1 MKWSRVI
8 VLLAALLLVLAAALY
23 RTDIRRQLFPL
34 GVGSQ
39 APNFHAQTLDSIP
52 REKSLADY
60 RGRVVLVNV
69 WATWCVPCRAEM
81 PSIQKLYDTFHPQGL
96 EVLAVSVDE
105 PGNERGVRDFARELG
120 LTFTVLYDPQNR
132 ITGSYDLKGY
142 PTTIVVGRDGTIRK
156 EQMAASDWSSPD
168 NRELIKQLLAEK
180 TD

>member
-1 MKWSRVI
+1 MRVKR
-8 VLLAALLLVLAAALY
+8 VLVLPAAILLVAAVALY
-23 RTDIRRQLFPL
+23 GTGIRRQLFPL
-34 GVGSQ
+34 GVGSE
-39 APNFHAQTLDSIP
+39 APNFHARTLDSIP
-52 REKSLADY
+52 RERTLADY

-69 WATWCVPCRAEM
+69 WATWCMPCRVEM

-132 ITGSYDLKGY
+132 ITASYDLKGY
-142 PTTIVVGRDGTIRK
+142 PTTIIVGRDGTIRK

-168 NRELIKQLLAEK
+168 NRGLIRQLLAEK
-180 TD
+180 AD